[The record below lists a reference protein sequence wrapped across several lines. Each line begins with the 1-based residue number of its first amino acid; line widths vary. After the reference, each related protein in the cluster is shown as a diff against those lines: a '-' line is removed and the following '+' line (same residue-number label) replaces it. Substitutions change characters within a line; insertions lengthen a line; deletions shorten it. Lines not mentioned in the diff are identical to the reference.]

1 MAIDPDRTTA
11 AKQQSESVET
21 VAQFLHA
28 KSRDA
33 SWIALAIVVILY
45 AVGTGGI
52 AIRAGEPTKLW
63 WWLLEIPFFIWVV
76 APVAGPLLVPFK
88 SWFLTVGVTA
98 MAGYSF
104 YVYLRE
110 MFGPGARSTSGLL
123 FIFLPTYQWLAV
135 FVLIALAW
143 SIKRLTR

>member
-1 MAIDPDRTTA
+1 MAIDPDRTAA

-21 VAQFLHA
+21 VAQFLRA

-33 SWIALAIVVILY
+33 SWIALAAVVALY

-52 AIRAGEPTKLW
+52 TIYVGEPTKLW
-63 WWLLEIPFFIWVV
+63 WWLLEVPFFLWIV
-76 APVAGPLLVPFK
+76 APMAAPLLVPFK
-88 SWFLTVGVTA
+88 SWFLTVSVTA

-104 YVYLRE
+104 YVYLSA
-110 MFGPGARSTSGLL
+110 MFGPGARSTSALV
-123 FIFLPTYQWLAV
+123 FIFLPIYQLLGV

-143 SIKRLTR
+143 GMKRIVR